1 MAMIR
6 IWRPILL
13 VLTVSLSQPTWAE
26 EAEDAK
32 KDWRSTC
39 KVESMMAGLPMI
51 NRQYGLQDLHE
62 WMDVYKGNAQM
73 EDLHIRAFREPVH
86 NSDFDKDKA
95 VTQFRTDIYL
105 ECVDKHKSEAD

>member
-1 MAMIR
+1 MAKVW
-6 IWRPILL
+6 IWHPVLL
-13 VLTVSLSQPTWAE
+13 ALTVSLSHPTWAE
-26 EAEDAK
+26 EAE

-86 NSDFDKDKA
+86 DSDFDKDKA
-95 VTQFRTDIYL
+95 VTQFRTEIYL
-105 ECVDKHKSEAD
+105 ECVNRHKPKTD